1 MQESRNDIKIIS
13 PQAGF
18 QEKFVQ
24 SNVDVVIGGGSM
36 NCGKSY
42 AAILMLAEPSLDPNF
57 RAVFL
62 RRNLAETKVGGGLLQ
77 DMKSAY
83 KGIVTVKESDNPRV
97 TFPSGAFC
105 DLTHISDER
114 RDKLLERIKG
124 WQYDLIYLDE
134 GTSYEWTTFLT
145 LFSRN
150 RGKAKW
156 TGKMRMTTNP
166 KKSHWLR
173 KFLDWYIGADGF
185 IRKDRDGVVRYF
197 YINGKRVEDVVWGDT
212 KEEVYEQCKVDINRK
227 LAKLGSDFTY
237 EDLIK
242 SFCFYLGN
250 ISENKASIGN
260 NKGYVGSVA
269 AMGGETA
276 MANLEGNWNVDPEEE
291 DSIPIPFDIARD
303 VFRNDP
309 QVNGDKWITADLAD
323 LGDDN
328 FIALVW
334 DGLHIIDV
342 VIRQKT
348 TPRLNADILLE
359 LARRHDISDCNIIYD
374 GVNGAYMLDYI
385 PNAKPFVP
393 FSRPIGFEAR
403 SVMTLKDECY
413 YRMVSAIRCGRM
425 SCSERVAKTRYIH
438 NKMKQEIYF
447 ETEFAEECSVVRF
460 RKTTNG
466 KCRLMPKTEMNANLG
481 KGRSMDVLDPCAM
494 RMWPLL
500 IYVPG
505 EELVRTAV
513 LNDMEAK
520 GLDLGRYA
528 NIYNDS
534 TWA

>member
-1 MQESRNDIKIIS
+1 MEELAKDIKIIS
-13 PQAGF
+13 PQPGF

-42 AAILMLAEPSLDPNF
+42 AAILMLAEPCLDPNF

-150 RGKAKW
+150 RGKGKW

-166 KKSHWLR
+166 KKTHWLR

-197 YINGKRVEDVVWGDT
+197 YINGKRVEDVVWGDS
-212 KEEVYEQCKVDINRK
+212 KEEVYQLCRQSIDRQ
-227 LAKLGSDFTY
+227 LRKLGSEFTY
-237 EDLIK
+237 KDLIK

-250 ISENKASIGN
+250 ISENKASIGS

-269 AMGGETA
+269 AMGGESA
-276 MANLEGNWNVDPEEE
+276 MANLEGNWNVDP
-291 DSIPIPFDIARD
+291 DSDEYIPIPFDVSRE
-303 VFRNDP
+303 VFSNDP
-309 QVNGDKWITADLAD
+309 KVNGDKWITVDLAD
-323 LGDDN
+323 IGKDN
-328 FIALVW
+328 LVAIVW
-334 DGLHIIDV
+334 DGFHMIDIMIV
-342 VIRQKT
+342 QRS
-348 TPRLNADILLE
+348 TPRMNADMILD
-359 LARRHDISDCNIIYD
+359 LARDHDIADCNIIYD
-374 GVNGAYMLDYI
+374 GINAAYMYDYI
-385 PNAKPFVP
+385 PDAMPFISGKQPV
-393 FSRPIGFEAR
+393 GVEGR
-403 SVMTLKDECY
+403 SASTLKDECY
-413 YRMVSAIRCGRM
+413 LRLVRVLKERNM
-425 SCSERVAKTRYIH
+425 SCSESVASRRYLH
-438 NKMKQEIYF
+438 QKNTSEVYF
-447 ETEFAEECSVVRF
+447 ENEFTEECSVVRF
-460 RKTTNG
+460 NKLPSG
-466 KCRLMPKTEMNANLG
+466 KMRLMSKKDMNAMLG

-494 RMWPLL
+494 RMYPVLQF
-500 IYVPG
+500 VPG
-505 EELVRTAV
+505 EELVRTAKYDSPKESFV
-513 LNDMEAK
+513 DGNTS
-520 GLDLGRYA
+520 
-528 NIYNDS
+528 NIYDDR